1 MSSVHQNY
9 SPDSLLRERLL
20 RRDESALSEVSNRW
34 GRLLYGLA
42 LRITGSGADAEECL
56 NDALLD
62 LWHTPP
68 ADPDTPLLPYVST
81 LVRRRAIDRVRFNT
95 ADRRGGG
102 EYVCALEELDQCLAD
117 PDGPSNGESMEIR
130 DALQTFLDG
139 LDRENRAIFLLR
151 YYAAY
156 PNSEIAKCRGLSER
170 AVEMRLNRMRN
181 RLRRVLEK
189 RGIQV

>member
-1 MSSVHQNY
+1 MSSVHQKN
-9 SPDSLLRERLL
+9 SPDSHLRERL
-20 RRDESALSEVSNRW
+20 RCRDEAVLSEVSDRW
-34 GRLLYGLA
+34 GKLLYCLA
-42 LRITGSGADAEECL
+42 LRITGSGADAEECV

-68 ADPDTPLLPYVST
+68 ADSDTPLLPYIST

-95 ADRRGGG
+95 AARRGGG

-117 PDGPSNGESMEIR
+117 PDGPCNGESMEIR
-130 DALQTFLDG
+130 DALQAFLDE

-156 PNSEIAKCRGLSER
+156 PNSEIAKRRGLSER